1 MFQSSNNIKRLSLPP
16 HTTTKRLVDGA
27 PSCSLAVSLTS
38 PLSDG
43 LAENNN
49 RYGNAGPTHLVARR
63 TTTNGLLCLSP
74 NKARESLSNNTIT
87 LNNIMR
93 PTVLAERQPLAQIF
107 EAPAWAV
114 PAKGEARLEVSRATT
129 TDLSGQTEK
138 TFENGR
144 HTFLTMVLFS
154 LSSPQPVCETIGRQ
168 SPVDLTSTSHVLLGR
183 SPHCNVQLMHNTS
196 SRRHAMVFHHSNG
209 ACYIVDC
216 GSAHG
221 TFVNGKR
228 IASPTTSGAN
238 CGGGVVVPHKV
249 RRGAIIRFGG
259 PGAPCFLLKS
269 FSFRLNE
276 IVPDHDSS
284 CDDDDHLQEPDMG
297 ELVRRNTRLNAL
309 GSTAAATV
317 RGFLRVRQ
325 QPMREDGLMT
335 VQRKRSFD
343 SLVSTVTL
351 DDEDEESVQAA
362 CKRMRCSS
370 PPFSSEAL
378 PLVRLVSP
386 DLATITASKPRR
398 VHFSTDGPQN
408 FYPSLVT
415 PEEMSAEEDN

>member
-1 MFQSSNNIKRLSLPP
+1 MSVNVALCGSIPRSSMFQSSNNIKSLSLPS

-114 PAKGEARLEVSRATT
+114 PAKGEARLE
-129 TDLSGQTEK
+129 
-138 TFENGR
+138 
-144 HTFLTMVLFS
+144 
-154 LSSPQPVCETIGRQ
+154 PVCETIGRQ

-259 PGAPCFLLKS
+259 PGAPCFVLKS

-317 RGFLRVRQ
+317 RGFLRVKQ

-370 PPFSSEAL
+370 PPLSPEAL